1 MIFFCFSSSSA
12 LRTSLAKYVPPLRS
26 LTITLSIFAPRARKM
41 FASRS
46 WVSGRSF
53 FVPCLNIAIATPTV
67 CSNHENLVLV
77 AKKNRTAAAGRSD
90 AADLHL
96 DNGLTHTADLVT
108 RLLAKI
114 RIAFPF
120 SFVPLLCQK
129 CDPLEFQATV
139 QRARVF
145 GGRTS

>member
-26 LTITLSIFAPRARKM
+26 LTIRLSIFAPRARKM

-53 FVPCLNIAIATPTV
+53 IVPCLNIAIATPTV

-77 AKKNRTAAAGRSD
+77 AKKNRTAAAGRSE

-114 RIAFPF
+114 RNCF
-120 SFVPLLCQK
+120 SIQFCAPALSK
-129 CDPLEFQATV
+129 IRSAEFQATV

-145 GGRTS
+145 GGRT